1 MSSFLLQY
9 TVGCR
14 CWGDSVPAYGLLC
27 KVKFSVWTW
36 VSDWTGCCCFFQCLR
51 SISERYWC
59 WASAPTITLKETTHP
74 CCHNSRWRWSA
85 LSSSAIYVVTLSI
98 SSGYFAAVFS
108 PALYRF
114 WLHTSFLLV
123 TFCVLCGIFM
133 ENLDTFYT
141 FYEILLCLLILHCQ
155 CLAVMGVYSAL
166 WWPYTVCFVILI

>member
-114 WLHTSFLLV
+114 WLHNYSSAVYLFPFGHILCSLWHLHGKFRYILYILWNLALSFNSSLSV
-123 TFCVLCGIFM
+123 FSCHGCI
-133 ENLDTFYT
+133 
-141 FYEILLCLLILHCQ
+141 
-155 CLAVMGVYSAL
+155 
-166 WWPYTVCFVILI
+166 